1 MDDGLALAVHRGRS
15 KIRFEMTN
23 EDGDKIVLIFE
34 GRISR
39 EKLMQVADLMEL
51 YGGLSEFDRQEHY
64 FEGSK
69 LAKLARVISKYF
81 PVTYFTSREAVEAYI
96 SEYREPISLSTT
108 STYLARLSER
118 GFLERRRFG
127 GVIRYRVIRH
137 QPQIPDEERYTQRF
151 ELYDRKF

>member
-23 EDGDKIVLIFE
+23 EDGDKIILIFE

-51 YGGLSEFDRQEHY
+51 YGGLSESDRQEHY

-127 GVIRYRVIRH
+127 GVIRYRVIRR

-151 ELYDRKF
+151 ESYDREF

>member
-1 MDDGLALAVHRGRS
+1 M
-15 KIRFEMTN
+15 MN
-23 EDGDKIVLIFE
+23 EDGDKIILIFE

-51 YGGLSEFDRQEHY
+51 YGGLSESERQEHY
-64 FEGSK
+64 YEGSK

-118 GFLERRRFG
+118 GFLERRRLG
-127 GVIRYRVIRH
+127 GVIRYRVAR
-137 QPQIPDEERYTQRF
+137 PQSQISGEERYTQRF
-151 ELYDRKF
+151 GVYDQEFQD

>member
-1 MDDGLALAVHRGRS
+1 MAARRRS
-15 KIRFEMTN
+15 KVRFEMTN
-23 EDGDKIVLIFE
+23 EDGDRIILVFE

-51 YGGLSEFDRQEHY
+51 YGGFSETGGQEY
-64 FEGSK
+64 YLEGSK
-69 LAKLARVISKYF
+69 LAKLSRVISKYF
-81 PVTYFTSREAVEAYI
+81 PATYFTSREAVEAYI

-127 GVIRYRVIRH
+127 GMIRYRVARH
-137 QPQIPDEERYTQRF
+137 QPQIRDDERDTQGF
-151 ELYDRKF
+151 KPYDRGL

>member
-1 MDDGLALAVHRGRS
+1 LDDTVALTAHRGRS

-23 EDGDKIVLIFE
+23 EDGDKIILVFE

-51 YGGLSEFDRQEHY
+51 YGGLSESDGQEPY

-81 PVTYFTSREAVEAYI
+81 PATYFTSREAVEAYI

-108 STYLARLSER
+108 STYLARLAER

-127 GVIRYRVIRH
+127 GVIRYRVIRN
-137 QPQIPDEERYTQRF
+137 QPQYTQRF
-151 ELYDRKF
+151 EPYDQRF